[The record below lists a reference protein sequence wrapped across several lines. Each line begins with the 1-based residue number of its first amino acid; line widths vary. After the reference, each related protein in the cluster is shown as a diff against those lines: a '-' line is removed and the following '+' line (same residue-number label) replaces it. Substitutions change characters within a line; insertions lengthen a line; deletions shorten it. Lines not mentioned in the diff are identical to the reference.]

1 MSLTPENVLLFNR
14 LAGSVVFTNAQLRQP
29 DSIAR
34 NRLGQPG
41 LWPHSISGDLP
52 IVLARVA
59 AAGDESLVRQLLQWH
74 AYTRRQG
81 LELDLVILDQRAD
94 EAAERLRAE
103 LQTDVAAEILGKP
116 GGIFLLDAAN
126 VPADDAVLLAA
137 AARVVLGG
145 GSGCFAGQDNRTSA
159 AAPLPP
165 RLSPR
170 SLRAASSA
178 QPAKQSD
185 GLSFWNGVGGFT
197 HDGREYVIVVDGTA
211 PGGPALPPAP
221 WTNVLAN
228 PEFGCLV

>member
-1 MSLTPENVLLFNR
+1 MSLTPENILLFNR

-59 AAGDESLVRQLLQWH
+59 AARDESLVRQLLQWH
-74 AYTRRQG
+74 AYTRRRG

-145 GSGCFAGQDNRTSA
+145 GSGVFRSRENRASGRGA
-159 AAPLPP
+159 AAASIVSPL
-165 RLSPR
+165 
-170 SLRAASSA
+170 ASSSVFRTA
-178 QPAKQSD
+178 CQAVRWVELLERCRRIHSRWSRVRDRGRRHRPWGTGFATSPVDQRARQS
-185 GLSFWNGVGGFT
+185 
-197 HDGREYVIVVDGTA
+197 
-211 PGGPALPPAP
+211 
-221 WTNVLAN
+221 
-228 PEFGCLV
+228 